1 MQHAKIF
8 LLCLSLYFLPL
19 TDISEFFNLSG
30 IFIHILGVG
39 AQLAFCVACYMI
51 CADRWV
57 CQIIAIEVFFMLFQ
71 ALLINSWLAGT
82 GDVYFVAY
90 TYIAAPAF
98 AVELAI
104 IFISAQRISMR
115 NDARRVVRR
124 HSRSAKCVFSS
135 MHHSV
140 CISRSSEIS
149 N

>member
-8 LLCLSLYFLPL
+8 LLCLALYFLPL
-19 TDISEFFNLSG
+19 TGISSFFNLSG
-30 IFIHILGVG
+30 IFIHIIGVG

-57 CQIIAIEVFFMLFQ
+57 CQIIAIEVVFMLFQ

-82 GDVYFVAY
+82 GDAYFVAY

-104 IFISAQRISMR
+104 IFISAQRLSMR
-115 NDARRVVRR
+115 NDARGAFRR
-124 HSRSAKCVFSS
+124 HSRSAKFVFSG
-135 MHHSV
+135 MHHGV
-140 CISRSSEIS
+140 CISRSAEIL